1 MSPILESIGSV
12 KGYGWGA
19 LPAGGSFES
28 IATTIVGAGGSSTI
42 TFSSI
47 PSTYSHLQ
55 IRGIARTNRSDSN
68 QDALK
73 IRYNSD
79 TGNNYVL
86 HYLLGSGG
94 TTTSAGATT
103 STSAFFADGITNTNS
118 AANCFGTFIIDILDY
133 ANTNKYKTS
142 KALSGRQDNTVGAV
156 WLESGLWMNTNAISS
171 ITIIPNTGPNFVQ
184 YSKFALYGIKGA
196 A

>member
-1 MSPILESIGSV
+1 MSPIIDLIGSA
-12 KGYGWGA
+12 KAYGWGSLQSLTA
-19 LPAGGSFES
+19 FES
-28 IATTIVGAGGSSTI
+28 IATTTLSSNATTI

-55 IRGIARTNRSDSN
+55 IRGIARTDRSDGN

-79 TGNNYVL
+79 TGNNYTI
-86 HYLLGSGG
+86 HYLFANGVSVGSGG
-94 TTTSAGATT
+94 TAPSSGN
-103 STSAFFADGITNTNS
+103 FADGITNSVS
-118 AANCFGTFIIDILDY
+118 AANCFGSFVIDILDY
-133 ANTNKYKTS
+133 ANTNKYKTN
-142 KALSGRQDNTVGAV
+142 KAFSGREDNTAGAT

-184 YSKFALYGIKGA
+184 YSEFSLYGIKGL
-196 A
+196 